1 LNELKENQLKEL
13 EDQGIERLKEL
24 LDLNVSTIQE
34 FYDFKL
40 VVIYFEKL
48 NFKLIEM
55 LFYQMRFLS
64 ENQDSEDK
72 FEFKLQTF
80 MTKDL

>member
-1 LNELKENQLKEL
+1 MRVSFWAIKHQGVFSFDWKIRKITQVLNELKENKLKEL

-40 VVIYFEKL
+40 VVIYFEKIQ
-48 NFKLIEM
+48 F
-55 LFYQMRFLS
+55 
-64 ENQDSEDK
+64 
-72 FEFKLQTF
+72 
-80 MTKDL
+80 